1 MKMRNIT
8 IFTTLIASLT
18 IVTATTT
25 AAPAEKPNLL
35 SIRDT
40 ISDDNIVYPESFQTD
55 TEKLLQN
62 WYLQNY
68 AILDDDVEAYDTKPV
83 SDDEY
88 IRRLKALP
96 TQIEMPFNSIVRSYI
111 ETFVTQR
118 RTLFEAV
125 LGMSLYY
132 MPIIEQALE
141 QEGLPLELRC
151 LPIIESAL
159 NPEAVSKAGATGMWQ
174 FMLPTAKAYGLEI
187 NSLVDERCDP
197 YAASTA
203 AARFL
208 KELYE
213 IYGDWS
219 LSIAAYNCGPGS
231 VNKAIIRAGH
241 EGQKCDFWDI
251 YSFLPEETRGYVPAF
266 IAANYV
272 MTYFKAHNIS
282 PALARKPII
291 TDTVNVD
298 RRLHFNQI
306 SAVLDIPIEALRV
319 LNPQYR
325 QDIIPGSSERQ
336 YVLTLPSRQVY
347 SYLLS
352 ADSIAT
358 YDQDLYAQ
366 RGVVEPVETVVDTPE
381 TKTPVQE
388 YTYENRL
395 VTKYYKVKRG
405 DNLSKIAQQF
415 GVTVDDIVRTN
426 NKKNTTAQLGETLKI
441 NVYERVKVPV
451 VADDQPDGL
460 GQGDKTVEPQTPS
473 ASTKS
478 SKTKSSKTKSS
489 QNKPRKHKVKKGES
503 LSKIAAKY
511 KGVSV
516 DDIKKANN
524 LTGNSIQAG
533 QTLIIPTK

>member
-1 MKMRNIT
+1 MIVAMT
-8 IFTTLIASLT
+8 IATAS
-18 IVTATTT
+18 ATS
-25 AAPAEKPNLL
+25 AEKPNLL

-40 ISDDNIVYPESFQTD
+40 ISDDNIAYPESFQTD
-55 TEKLLQN
+55 TEKLLRN

-68 AILDDDVEAYDTKPV
+68 AILDEDVEEYDSKPV

-88 IRRLKALP
+88 IRRLNALP
-96 TQIEMPFNSIVRSYI
+96 TQIEMPFNPIVRSYI
-111 ETFVTQR
+111 EKFITQR
-118 RTLFEAV
+118 RTFFEAV

-151 LPIIESAL
+151 LPIIESGL

-174 FMLPTAKAYGLEI
+174 FMLPTAKSCGLEV
-187 NSLVDERCDP
+187 NSLVDERRDP

-203 AARFL
+203 AARYL

-219 LSIAAYNCGPGS
+219 LAIAAYNCGPGN

-251 YSFLPEETRGYVPAF
+251 YYSLPEETRGYVPAF

-272 MTYFKAHNIS
+272 MVYFKSHNIS

-298 RRLHFNQI
+298 RRVHFNQI

-325 QDIIPGSSERQ
+325 QDVIPGSSERQ
-336 YVLTLPSRQVY
+336 YVLTLPNQQVY
-347 SYLLS
+347 SYLMS

-358 YDQDLYAQ
+358 YDQDVYA
-366 RGVVEPVETVVDTPE
+366 RRSVVEPAETVSGSADTKAPA
-381 TKTPVQE
+381 QE

-405 DNLSKIAQQF
+405 DNMSKIAKQY

-426 NKKNTTAQLGETLKI
+426 KKKNTTVQVGETLKI

-460 GQGDKTVEPQTPS
+460 GQGGKVDEPEPKQS
-473 ASTKS
+473 ATKASKPKS
-478 SKTKSSKTKSS
+478 SKGKSSTQGKT
-489 QNKPRKHKVKKGES
+489 RKHKVRKGES

-516 DDIKKANN
+516 DDIKRANN